1 MSGFSWGTAL
11 SVAGGVLLAGL
22 VLGVLGKAVG

>member
-11 SVAGGVLLAGL
+11 TIAVGIAGGLLLGGL
-22 VLGVLGKAVG
+22 IARVA